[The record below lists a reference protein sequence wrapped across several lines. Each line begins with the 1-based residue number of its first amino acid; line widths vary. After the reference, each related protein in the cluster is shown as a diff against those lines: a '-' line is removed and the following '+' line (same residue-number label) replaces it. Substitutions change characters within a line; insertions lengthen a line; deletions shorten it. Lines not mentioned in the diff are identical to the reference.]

1 MKLPFLRNGW
11 PRRFGAATH
20 ACVALSAREGEAGL
34 QVAFARAEPLGDGVV
49 VVRHGE
55 GGMAQLA
62 QATAAGVFLDASAV
76 LVLDADQRQ
85 LVVLD
90 RPPVPPEEVRDALRW
105 PAAAALELPAED
117 LLLDAAELPPL
128 NDAGKA
134 QMLVVATPAL
144 RLQPI
149 QQQLERAGVRLSAVD
164 SMDMAQRNA
173 VLVQAPAASA
183 SASAAHV
190 VVGIS
195 GGELLVGLVA
205 GGELC
210 VTRNLTL
217 PANFARNANDPA
229 VVERLALHVQRA
241 VDLFERQITRF
252 AIVGA
257 FLVAE
262 DFDPAL
268 AEALRQVLPGTVRAV
283 ALADLARPAAEG
295 TTTATTGLR
304 ARLAA
309 TATLRCRDARSTTT

>member
-11 PRRFGAATH
+11 PRRSGAAPH

-34 QVAFARAEPLGDGVV
+34 QFAFARAEPQGDGVV

-62 QATAAGVFLDASAV
+62 QATAAGVFRDASAV

-90 RPPVPPEEVRDALRW
+90 RPPVPPEEMRDALRW

-134 QMLVVATPAL
+134 QMLVVATPVP

-149 QQQLERAGVRLSAVD
+149 QQLLERAGVRLSAVD

-173 VLVQAPAASA
+173 VLVQAPAAA
-183 SASAAHV
+183 ASAAHV

-217 PANFARNANDPA
+217 PSGFARDANDPA

-283 ALADLARPAAEG
+283 SLADLARPAAEG
-295 TTTATTGLR
+295 PPTAPTGLR

-309 TATLRCRDARSTTT
+309 TATLRCRDARGTTT